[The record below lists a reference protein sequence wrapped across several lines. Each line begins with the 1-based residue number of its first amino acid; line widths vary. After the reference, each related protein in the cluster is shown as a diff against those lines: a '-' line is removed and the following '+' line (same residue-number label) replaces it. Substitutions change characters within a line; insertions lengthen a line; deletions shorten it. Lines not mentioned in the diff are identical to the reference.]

1 MKKVVGLI
9 FVLLPGLWLSIGYLI
24 AQIDKVR
31 IEPPN
36 WRAGMACSELQLME
50 NTEAQVSLDFAK
62 SYGYFSPNTYIDLVN
77 QSKEVGKMLN
87 HLVNNPEKNGPRN

>member
-1 MKKVVGLI
+1 MKKAFQLF
-9 FVLLPGLWLSIGYLI
+9 FVLLLGLWLGIGSLI

-31 IEPPN
+31 VEPPN
-36 WRAGMACSELQLME
+36 WWAGMACSELQVME